1 MQTGPVM
8 LHFGHIF
15 PKVVHFSRNRVLF
28 LYVFAYQM
36 IQGKTRISIIT
47 ICVLVLQALMF
58 PVFAQS
64 DPGAAIVSA
73 VECQSRKEYD
83 KAENILKD
91 LIAADAKCDAA
102 WYYLGMNYIAKS
114 DTEMAEECFQ
124 AAAAIDPSNF
134 WYRYRLASLYALTSR
149 EELTID
155 MYEKLLEDFPKK
167 SDLYFSLVELYS
179 SQGELEKALS
189 TLSEIE
195 TVFGMTESIAMYRFN
210 LLLRLDR
217 KQEAYKSLEEYNS
230 KYSSPYVLSALAD
243 QYLSEYQD
251 SLALSYFNEA
261 LEMDSEYAPAV
272 IGRAEVMR
280 MTMRY
285 DDYFRYLNDYISLGT
300 ESVAAKSAYLSAVLR
315 GVDRKFT
322 TRFSSQLDAVMEK
335 TLEVHP
341 GDSTMLNLSGLYYY
355 STGRPDEAMKR
366 FRQNAESHPES
377 LSATAG
383 YVEFL
388 MYSQAWESLSQESR
402 KAYERFPKDV
412 TFLELAAVAEHNLE
426 RFDEVIELCDRILT
440 IEHADTASVVR
451 AWSTKGDVYY
461 SLGEEKK
468 AYKSYEKALKLVPDQ
483 VTVLNNYAYY
493 LCERGKNLKKA
504 YQMSKTVIEKEPDN
518 ATYLDTFGWILYLMG
533 KPEEAKPHFKRAML
547 YGGKDSP
554 VILDHYAEVLFALGE
569 YPLARV
575 YWDKALKINNG
586 QIKDLE
592 ERVSR
597 RKKQM
602 EKGK

>member
-1 MQTGPVM
+1 
-8 LHFGHIF
+8 
-15 PKVVHFSRNRVLF
+15 
-28 LYVFAYQM
+28 M
-36 IQGKTRISIIT
+36 IQGKIRIFILAIS
-47 ICVLVLQALMF
+47 VLLLQTLMF
-58 PVFAQS
+58 PAFAQI
-64 DPGAAIVSA
+64 DPGAGIVSA
-73 VECQSRKEYD
+73 VEYQSRKDYD
-83 KAENILKD
+83 KAESILKD

-114 DTEMAEECFQ
+114 DVEMAEECFQ

-149 EELTID
+149 EELTVD

-179 SQGELEKALS
+179 SQGEYDKALS

-243 QYLSEYQD
+243 HYLSEYQD

-285 DDYFRYLNDYISLGT
+285 DDYFRYLTDYVALGS
-300 ESVAAKSAYLSAVLR
+300 ESAAAKSSYLTAVLR

-322 TRFSSQLDAVMEK
+322 SRFSSQLDAVIEK

-355 STGRPDEAMKR
+355 STGRKDQAMDR
-366 FRQNAESHPES
+366 FRQNAELHPES
-377 LSATAG
+377 LSANAG
-383 YVEFL
+383 YLEFL
-388 MYSQAWESLSQESR
+388 MYSQAWEELSGESR
-402 KAYERFPKDV
+402 KAYDRFPKEV
-412 TFLELAAVAEHNLE
+412 VFLELAVVGEHNLD
-426 RFDEVIELCDRILT
+426 RFDKVIELCDRILAV
-440 IEHADTASVVR
+440 EHADTASVVR

-468 AYKSYEKALKLVPDQ
+468 AYKSYEKALKLAPDQ
-483 VTVLNNYAYY
+483 VNILNNYAYY
-493 LCERGKNLKKA
+493 LCENGRNLKKA

-554 VILDHYAEVLFALGE
+554 VILDHYAQVLFALGE

-586 QIKDLE
+586 EIKDLE
-592 ERVSR
+592 ERVS
-597 RKKQM
+597 KCKQQM